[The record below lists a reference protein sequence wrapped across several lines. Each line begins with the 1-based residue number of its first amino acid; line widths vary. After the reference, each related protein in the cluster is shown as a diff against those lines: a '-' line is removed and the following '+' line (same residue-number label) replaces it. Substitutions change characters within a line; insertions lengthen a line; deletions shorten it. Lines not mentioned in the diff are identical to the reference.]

1 MPLLQVT
8 LQFYGYPPFRAVV
21 PPRWFW
27 RLFPPQPFRGLS
39 NCMART
45 DAVPPGF
52 GAPLVPGFRG
62 FWSDEAAALL
72 WQRENKW
79 WRVAGRWAL
88 AGTVGLVILVSFF
101 AAVLFVVCLAHP

>member
-1 MPLLQVT
+1 MPRPQVT
-8 LQFYGYPPFRAVV
+8 VQFYGHPPFPAVV

-27 RLFPPQPFRGLS
+27 RLFPPQPFRGPC

-45 DAVPPGF
+45 DAVPAGF

-72 WQRENKW
+72 WQREHKW
-79 WRVAGRWAL
+79 WRVIGRWAL
-88 AGTVGLVILVSFF
+88 AGTVGLVTVVAFF
-101 AAVLFVVCLAHP
+101 TAVLFVAYLVHP